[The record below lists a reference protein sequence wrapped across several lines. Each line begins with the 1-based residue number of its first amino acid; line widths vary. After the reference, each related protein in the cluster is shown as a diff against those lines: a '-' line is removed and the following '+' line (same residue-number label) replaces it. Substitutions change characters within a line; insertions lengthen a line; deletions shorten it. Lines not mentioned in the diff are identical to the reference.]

1 MGGCSMRVVRA
12 RTRSGA
18 GSGNRPLAA
27 FAEACAALALVA
39 GLLGGQGWTIGARAA
54 ETVGKG
60 AYLLHDGE
68 HIIVPQDSPLRHKL
82 TVAPVGEK
90 ETEPTLVVPAVVEVD
105 PARLAK
111 ILPPLSGRITQL
123 KVQLGERVQAGQ
135 ELVVIDSSD
144 LGTAYADYDRAKA
157 LDALALKNRD
167 RQRDLLKVSAAAAKD
182 AQQAETDYIAAE
194 VELQRAAARLQ
205 QIGVSADSKGKSRLV
220 TVVSP
225 ISGSVIDLGAA
236 PGAFWNDPTAA
247 LMTVADLSTVWVTAS
262 VPEKDTSSV
271 AKGQSVSVTFP
282 AYPDEEL
289 HGQVLFVS
297 DVVDADTRRTKVRI
311 PFQNPDIQLKPN
323 MFANVRFIA
332 PKRTRLVLPTTA
344 LVLKND
350 SDQIFVEVQPWTFAE
365 RAVDVG
371 SQEGSEV
378 VIKRGLK
385 AGERVVVKG
394 AVLLND

>member
-1 MGGCSMRVVRA
+1 LA
-12 RTRSGA
+12 
-18 GSGNRPLAA
+18 LAA
-27 FAEACAALALVA
+27 C
-39 GLLGGQGWTIGARAA
+39 LLGGHGADIGARAA

-60 AYLLHDGE
+60 AYLLHEGG
-68 HIIVPQDSPLRHKL
+68 HITVPEDSPLRRKL

-90 ETEPTLVVPAVVEVD
+90 ETERTLVVPAVVEAD

-111 ILPPLSGRITQL
+111 IVPPLSGRITQL

-135 ELVVIDSSD
+135 ELVAIDSAD

-157 LDALALKNRD
+157 LEALAQKNRD
-167 RQRDLLKVSAAAAKD
+167 RQRDLLKISAAALKD
-182 AQQAETDYIAAE
+182 AQQAETDYISAE

-262 VPEKDTSSV
+262 VPEKDTAFV

-289 HGQVLFVS
+289 HGRVLFVS

-323 MFANVRFIA
+323 MFANVTFIE
-332 PKRTRLVLPTTA
+332 PKQRLLVLPATA
-344 LVLKND
+344 LVLKDD
-350 SDQIFVEVQPWTFAE
+350 SDQVFVEVQPWTFVE
-365 RAVDVG
+365 RAVEVG
-371 SQEGSEV
+371 SQRGSEV
-378 VIKRGLK
+378 VVKKGLK